1 MQNEFITS
9 NGAIVTITRGD
20 SFEATVFINQGTLL
34 VPVRYELTG
43 TDNLFLGI
51 MEPNQLFENAIVR
64 KVFTSESKKTEDGD
78 VVISLEPYETEHL
91 HPGTYYYS
99 IKLQQFDDEDDS
111 KEYVTTIVPKTLLYI
126 V

>member
-9 NGAIVTITRGD
+9 NGTIVTITRGD
-20 SFEATVFINQGTLL
+20 SFEAVVFVNQGTLL
-34 VPVRYELTG
+34 VPVRYEVTG

-51 MEPNQLFENAIVR
+51 MEPNQLFENAIIR
-64 KVFTSESKKTEDGD
+64 KVFNGNSKKTEDGD
-78 VVISLEPYETEHL
+78 IIISLEPYETEHL

-99 IKLQQFDDEDDS
+99 IKLQQFDEDNNN

>member
-20 SFEATVFINQGTLL
+20 SFEAVVFVNQGTLL
-34 VPVRYELTG
+34 VPVRYEVTG

-51 MEPNQLFENAIVR
+51 MEPNQLFENAIIR
-64 KVFTSESKKTEDGD
+64 KVFNSNSKKTEDGD
-78 VVISLEPYETEHL
+78 IIISLEPYETEHL

-99 IKLQQFDDEDDS
+99 IKLQQFDDDS
-111 KEYVTTIVPKTLLYI
+111 NKEYVTTIVPKTLLYI

>member
-20 SFEATVFINQGTLL
+20 SFEAVVFVNQGTLL
-34 VPVRYELTG
+34 VPVRYEVTG

-51 MEPNQLFENAIVR
+51 MEPNQLFENAIIR
-64 KVFTSESKKTEDGD
+64 KVFNGNSKKTEDGD
-78 VVISLEPYETEHL
+78 IIISLEPYETEHL

-99 IKLQQFDDEDDS
+99 IKLQQFDEDNN